1 MGFLPPQ
8 IQDLVPWD
16 NLQSFIDDWT
26 KGLQVIADTINPEN
40 DNSNKVIS
48 PGTQFSTPVF
58 WRVPVNALTH
68 NYDDFYHAHG
78 NAPYLVASHLS
89 VSGSEVTLSGFTKL
103 GKLYAGDWYNLNAS
117 DKEYVDGLFDSLN
130 LSARKT
136 VHNDGNHLILTSMI
150 PGSNVL
156 DLIPYDALPS
166 YVYYQWENI
175 DGAYNKAN
183 LGVEFGSYTLEM
195 NEDQP
200 EVYGD
205 IKVVGYNYNAFP
217 SIATKPLAPY
227 SQPLV
232 GMIENQDVIN
242 YYIENNDSTNNYHKT
257 QDGYDIYYGD
267 NYYIIKPN
275 SQPVTYNKVYNVLV
289 DTVPD
294 IDPSLTIKTYD
305 ENKYPPTPAPGTW
318 DSIESS
324 GTYSGALQ
332 FVRSFY
338 VDATTLLNLK
348 NYMGKKE
355 ADGGPPDGYDMLES
369 IIAIKMYPFALAED
383 ATDSINISIPGS
395 GSAWAKLME
404 YNWIARVAA
413 AIDNT
418 IIPENAPTQIR
429 IVNTGQ
435 YGHATDAAMRNYSLG
450 TINMSEFMN
459 STYPFLTYDSTVEL
473 YLPFVGTFTLDPQT
487 VMGAT
492 LSAYLNLDPAT
503 GGVYAYCYAN
513 KSGNNVMIASGT
525 GNIGVDIPISSAQA
539 GVLQARVDA
548 IRSQQAAGIVTTA
561 AAIAAPIMGAAFAGG
576 AAESAAIALGAGG
589 RLSTEAFNMLSNHAH
604 TQALRSAVG
613 NSIPQISGEAVATM
627 SSALTANRQV
637 KQLTQSHNMAMTGS
651 IGSSVAEWSCP
662 HTAYVKVMRPKEHN
676 PGTNYPHAVGV
687 PTYTSGTLSS
697 YKGLTVC
704 INADTTSISKAT
716 AVERDA
722 IASMLNG
729 GVIV

>member
-26 KGLQVIADTINPEN
+26 KGLQVLADTVFNPEN
-40 DNSNKVIS
+40 DNSDKVIS

-68 NYDDFYHAHG
+68 NYDDFYHSYG
-78 NAPYLVASHLS
+78 NAPYLVSSHLT
-89 VSGSEVTLSGFTKL
+89 VSGSEVTLSSFTKI
-103 GKLYAGDWYNLNAS
+103 GKLYAGEWFSLNAS

-130 LSARKT
+130 FSSKMT
-136 VHNDGNHLILTSMI
+136 VHNDGNHLILTNMT

-166 YVYYQWENI
+166 YVYYQWETI
-175 DGAYNKAN
+175 DGTYNQGN
-183 LGVEFGSYTLEM
+183 LGVVFDSYTLEM

-200 EVYGD
+200 DVYGD

-217 SIATKPLAPY
+217 SIRGAKPLAPY

-232 GMIENQDVIN
+232 GMIENQDVID
-242 YYIENNDSTNNYHKT
+242 YYIENNDSTNNYHTT

-275 SQPVTYNKVYNVLV
+275 SQPITYNKVYNVLV

-294 IDPSLTIKTYD
+294 IDPSITVKTYD
-305 ENKYPPTPAPGTW
+305 DNKYPPTPAPGTW

-338 VDATTLLNLK
+338 VDATTLSNLK
-348 NYMGKKE
+348 TYMGKKE
-355 ADGGPPDGYDMLES
+355 ADGGPPDGYDMLEA
-369 IIAIKMYPFALAED
+369 IIAIKMYPFALANT
-383 ATDSINISIPGS
+383 AQDSINISIPGA
-395 GSAWAKLME
+395 GSAWSKLNE
-404 YNWIARVAA
+404 ICWITRVAS

-429 IVNTGQ
+429 IINTGE

-450 TINMSEFMN
+450 SIDMSQFMN

-525 GNIGVDIPISSAQA
+525 GNIGVDVPISSAQA
-539 GVLQARVDA
+539 GVLQARVDT
-548 IRSQQAAGIVTTA
+548 IRYQQLAGIVTTA
-561 AAIAAPIMGAAFAGG
+561 ASIAAPVVMGALAGARAAQMWAPHASNIPGAAAGVSNKAMGAAISEYYRNGG
-576 AAESAAIALGAGG
+576 
-589 RLSTEAFNMLSNHAH
+589 
-604 TQALRSAVG
+604 
-613 NSIPQISGEAVATM
+613 PQVSGEAVATV
-627 SSALTANRQV
+627 SNAIAANRQV

-651 IGSSVAEWSCP
+651 VGASVAEWSCP
-662 HTAYVKVMRPKEHN
+662 WTAYVKVMRPKEHN
-676 PGTNYPHAVGV
+676 PGTRYQHSVAV
-687 PTYTSGTLSS
+687 PTYSSGKLSS
-697 YKGLTVC
+697 YTGLTVC
-704 INADTTSISKAT
+704 INADTSSVSKAT
-716 AVERDA
+716 PDERNA